1 MKHILFT
8 QIAGKSVGYYALL
21 GWLGAFAAAAMGATW
36 YMEHNGHYVTGMD
49 NQIVWGMPHVF
60 AVFLIVAAS
69 GALNV
74 ASISSVF
81 GRVMYKPLARLSALL
96 ALALLAGGLAVLVL
110 DLGRPDRLIVAM
122 TSYNFKSIFSWN
134 IYLYTGFF
142 GVIGIYLWMMM
153 ERRMNRFTRIAGL
166 AAFIWRLA
174 LTTGT
179 GSIFGFLVARQAY
192 DAAIMAPM
200 FIVMSFS
207 FGLAVFILVL
217 MAISKGTSR
226 PLGDAIMGKL
236 RNLLGVFVAGVLYF
250 VVVQHLT
257 NLYATEHHGVEAFI
271 LLNGGIYTGL
281 FWIGQILIGGIVPLA
296 LLYHPVTAKDRTMT
310 GLAAAMIILGGLT
323 QIYIIIIGGQA
334 YPLVIFPGYE
344 VSSSFFD
351 GQINAYTPS
360 LPEIV
365 LGLGGVAIALL
376 IVAIALKV
384 LPFLAES
391 LADIDID
398 PHYVAPPDVIV
409 ETMDDVAEASNDE
422 KASEPA

>member
-8 QIAGKSVGYYALL
+8 QIDGKSKGYYALL
-21 GWLGAFAAAAMGATW
+21 GWLGAFVAAAMGATW

-142 GVIGIYLWMMM
+142 GVVGVYLWMMM
-153 ERRMNRFTRIAGL
+153 ERRMNRFTRVAGFV
-166 AAFIWRLA
+166 AFTWRLA

-207 FGLAVFILVL
+207 FGLAIFILVL
-217 MAISKGTSR
+217 MAINKGTSR

-250 VVVQHLT
+250 VTVQHLT
-257 NLYATEHHGVEAFI
+257 NLYATEHHGVEAFF
-271 LLNGGIYTGL
+271 LLDGGIYTGL
-281 FWIGQILIGGIVPLA
+281 FWIGQILIGGIAPLA
-296 LLYHPVTAKDRTMT
+296 LLYHPVTAKNRTMT
-310 GLAAAMIILGGLT
+310 GLAAAMIILGGLI

-360 LPEIV
+360 LPEFV

-376 IVAIALKV
+376 IVAVALKV

-391 LADIDID
+391 LADVDID
-398 PHYVAPPDVIV
+398 PHYVAPPEPVVAAI
-409 ETMDDVAEASNDE
+409 EDVAEGSQ
-422 KASEPA
+422 